1 MNFTERT
8 IMSYE
13 ENKVYNEDKSII
25 QIVKIVVGLFILLT
39 ALVGYNFHFSYMYEL
54 TFISNSS
61 CGLLL
66 LFDGIVSL
74 IRKKALPAIL
84 YQFVLPCILTVFC
97 TVFFKIF
104 GWHDFN
110 FEGMFFFMHGI
121 NPILVL
127 AMYLFTTKLKLKDKK
142 DYFRRIF
149 IAPAMVMCYLL
160 FDYIRFLITG
170 NLVYGLVSTESLTFI
185 KAAIIGIVYY
195 ASIAFMSYGLLDLK
209 LYVQK
214 KIER

>member
-1 MNFTERT
+1 
-8 IMSYE
+8 MSRE
-13 ENKVYNEDKSII
+13 ENGVYYADKSII
-25 QIVKIVVGLFILLT
+25 KIAKIVAGLFILFT
-39 ALVGYNFHFSYMYEL
+39 VFKGYNFQLSYEL
-54 TFISNSS
+54 TFISNFS

-66 LFDGIVSL
+66 LLDGTAGL

-97 TVFFKIF
+97 SVFFKIF
-104 GWHDFN
+104 SWFDFN
-110 FEGMFFFMHGI
+110 FSGMFFFMHGI

-127 AMYLFTTKLKLKDKK
+127 AMYLFTTKLELKDKK
-142 DYFRRIF
+142 DYVRRIF

-170 NLVYGLVSTESLTFI
+170 SLVYGLVSTENLTFV

-195 ASIAFMSYGLLDLK
+195 SSIAFMSFSLLDLK

-214 KIER
+214 KMER

>member
-1 MNFTERT
+1 MKK
-8 IMSYE
+8 IA
-13 ENKVYNEDKSII
+13 
-25 QIVKIVVGLFILLT
+25 KIVVGLFILLT
-39 ALVGYNFHFSYMYEL
+39 ALVGYNFQSLHMYEL

-66 LFDGIVSL
+66 LLDGTVSL

-110 FEGMFFFMHGI
+110 FSGMFFFMHGT

-127 AMYLFTTKLKLKDKK
+127 AMYLFTTKLELKDKK
-142 DYFRRIF
+142 DYVRRIF
-149 IAPAMVMCYLL
+149 IAPAMVMSYLL

-170 NLVYGLVSTESLTFI
+170 NLVYGLVSTESLTFV

-195 ASIAFMSYGLLDLK
+195 ASIAFMSFGLLNLK

-214 KIER
+214 KTER

>member
-1 MNFTERT
+1 
-8 IMSYE
+8 MSCEEKKAYYE
-13 ENKVYNEDKSII
+13 YKTII
-25 QIVKIVVGLFILLT
+25 QIAKIIVGLFILST
-39 ALVGYNFHFSYMYEL
+39 TLVGYEFHVSLMHEL

-61 CGLLL
+61 SGLLL
-66 LFDGIVSL
+66 VSDGIVGLIKKRSL
-74 IRKKALPAIL
+74 PVIL

-104 GWHDFN
+104 GWFDFN

-121 NPILVL
+121 NPILIL
-127 AMYLFTTKLKLKDKK
+127 AMFLFTTKLELKDKK
-142 DYFRRIF
+142 DRFRRIF
-149 IAPAMVMCYLL
+149 IAPAMAMCYLL

-170 NLVYGLVSTESLTFI
+170 SLVYGLVPAESLTFGV
-185 KAAIIGIVYY
+185 AALIGIVYY
-195 ASIAFMSYGLLDLK
+195 AAIAFMSWGLLNLK

>member
-1 MNFTERT
+1 
-8 IMSYE
+8 MSCE
-13 ENKVYNEDKSII
+13 ENRVCYADKSII
-25 QIVKIVVGLFILLT
+25 KTAKIIVGLFIILT
-39 ALVGYNFHFSYMYEL
+39 ALGGYKFQSSYMHEL
-54 TFISNSS
+54 TFISNFS

-66 LFDGIVSL
+66 LLDGMVSL

-110 FEGMFFFMHGI
+110 FSGMFFFMHGI

-127 AMYLFTTKLKLKDKK
+127 TMYLFTTKLELKDKK
-142 DYFRRIF
+142 DYVRRIF
-149 IAPAMVMCYLL
+149 ITPAMVMFYLL

-170 NLVYGLVSTESLTFI
+170 NLVYGLVSTESLTFV

-195 ASIAFMSYGLLDLK
+195 ASIAFMSYGLLVLK

-214 KIER
+214 KIEI

>member
-1 MNFTERT
+1 
-8 IMSYE
+8 MSCE
-13 ENKVYNEDKSII
+13 ENRVYYTDKFII
-25 QIVKIVVGLFILLT
+25 KTAKIIVGLFIILT
-39 ALVGYNFHFSYMYEL
+39 ALGGYKFQSSYMHEL
-54 TFISNSS
+54 TFISNFS

-66 LFDGIVSL
+66 LLDGL
-74 IRKKALPAIL
+74 INLTRKKALPAIL

-104 GWHDFN
+104 GWYDFN
-110 FEGMFFFMHGI
+110 FSGMFFFMHGI

-127 AMYLFTTKLKLKDKK
+127 IMYLFTTKLELKDKK
-142 DYFRRIF
+142 DYVRRIF
-149 IAPAMVMCYLL
+149 ITPAMVMCYLL

-170 NLVYGLVSTESLTFI
+170 NLVYGLVSTESLTFV

-195 ASIAFMSYGLLDLK
+195 ASIAFMSYGLLVLK

-214 KIER
+214 KIEI

>member
-1 MNFTERT
+1 MNR
-8 IMSYE
+8 E
-13 ENKVYNEDKSII
+13 EKRVHYADKSII
-25 QIVKIVVGLFILLT
+25 KIAKIVAGLFILFT
-39 ALVGYNFHFSYMYEL
+39 VFTGYNFQLSYEL

-66 LFDGIVSL
+66 LLDGTAGL
-74 IRKKALPAIL
+74 IRKKALPAVL

-97 TVFFKIF
+97 SVFFKIF
-104 GWHDFN
+104 GWFDFN
-110 FEGMFFFMHGI
+110 FSGMFFFMHGI

-127 AMYLFTTKLKLKDKK
+127 AMYLFTTKLELKDKK
-142 DYFRRIF
+142 DYVRRIF

-170 NLVYGLVSTESLTFI
+170 SLVYGLVSTESLTFV

-195 ASIAFMSYGLLDLK
+195 LSIAFMSYGLLDLK

>member
-1 MNFTERT
+1 
-8 IMSYE
+8 MSYE
-13 ENKVYNEDKSII
+13 EKKEYYEHKTMI
-25 QIVKIVVGLFILLT
+25 QIAKIIVGLFILST
-39 ALVGYNFHFSYMYEL
+39 ALVGYHFQFTYMYEL

-61 CGLLL
+61 SGLLL
-66 LFDGIVSL
+66 VSDGIVGL
-74 IRKKALPAIL
+74 VKKRSLPAIL

-104 GWHDFN
+104 GWFDFN

-121 NPILVL
+121 NPVLVL
-127 AMYLFTTKLKLKDKK
+127 AMYLFTTKLELKDKK
-142 DYFRRIF
+142 EYFRRIF
-149 IAPAMVMCYLL
+149 IAPAMAMCYLL

-170 NLVYGLVSTESLTFI
+170 RLVYGLVPAESLTFGV
-185 KAAIIGIVYY
+185 AALIGIAYY

-214 KIER
+214 KTER